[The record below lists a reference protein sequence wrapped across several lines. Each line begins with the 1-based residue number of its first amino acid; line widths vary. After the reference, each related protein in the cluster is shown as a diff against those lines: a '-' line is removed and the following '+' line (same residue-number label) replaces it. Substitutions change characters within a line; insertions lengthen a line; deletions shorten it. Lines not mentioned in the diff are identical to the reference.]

1 MDNWPIHF
9 LMSARIGKYKEIQT
23 KLLKRVKHHIHELLN
38 LIQYLNFSI
47 VFWLNNCYKEHKSRA
62 EASALVARLA
72 STIPKPAPSANFVT
86 DGQTPTPIPIA
97 NSAPRGR
104 TSAPTPT
111 ANSFACVNS
120 AICVSAPTQAPN
132 ANSVASVRTWSSQTT
147 TPSSQMSYAIG
158 PIFLQCFCLYSLKL
172 PFIQTNNS
180 LLV

>member
-1 MDNWPIHF
+1 M
-9 LMSARIGKYKEIQT
+9 MSLRKNNNYHDQHPMLCLVAMEKLVTINKLVKVKLKLIGRLIEVATRIGKYKEIQT
-23 KLLKRVKHHIHELLN
+23 KLLKR
-38 LIQYLNFSI
+38 
-47 VFWLNNCYKEHKSRA
+47 EHKSRA

-132 ANSVASVRTWSSQTT
+132 ANSVASVRT
-147 TPSSQMSYAIG
+147 
-158 PIFLQCFCLYSLKL
+158 
-172 PFIQTNNS
+172 
-180 LLV
+180 